1 MIQETVTIKS
11 DKNKVEQVL
20 TKEQIKINTMTQTLN
35 DLKLKIMDQG
45 QLGGP
50 NKGKADLATQIE
62 RD

>member
-1 MIQETVTIKS
+1 
-11 DKNKVEQVL
+11 
-20 TKEQIKINTMTQTLN
+20 MTQTLN